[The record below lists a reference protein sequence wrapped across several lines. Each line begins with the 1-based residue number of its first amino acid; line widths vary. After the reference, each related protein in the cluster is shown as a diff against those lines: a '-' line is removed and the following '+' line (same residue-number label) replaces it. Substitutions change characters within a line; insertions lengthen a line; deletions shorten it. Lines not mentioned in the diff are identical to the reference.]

1 MILKIEGKP
10 DRTAKG
16 YRFTCPIF
24 RLNKT
29 GLHRGLEKL
38 SSPR

>member
-16 YRFTCPIF
+16 YRFICPML
-24 RLNKT
+24 RLRKT
-29 GLHRGLEKL
+29 SFHRGLEKPSDL
-38 SSPR
+38 